1 MVCTTVTGLS
11 CLVRGHLTSMR
22 TGSDPSHQEGAGTA
36 GMAWPTPRG
45 DIMTSTSHTRIAASG
60 GVVLITLA
68 VFVLLV
74 SIAQAAAPTPLR
86 GGAGA
91 TYPASNIAPLRGGAA
106 ATYAASNLAPLR
118 GGAAATYAA
127 ADLTPLRGGAG
138 ATYAAAG
145 PLARAVGFGR
155 GGVFVR
161 TTPVA
166 ASTPAVIG
174 GFAGTALVVALVAF
188 LGLGGRASRRGELAP
203 VTSLVQPP
211 SASPATQYEDR
222 ERKAA

>member
-1 MVCTTVTGLS
+1 
-11 CLVRGHLTSMR
+11 MR
-22 TGSDPSHQEGAGTA
+22 SASQ
-36 GMAWPTPRG
+36 
-45 DIMTSTSHTRIAASG
+45 TRIAASG
-60 GVVLITLA
+60 GVALITLA

-91 TYPASNIAPLRGGAA
+91 TY
-106 ATYAASNLAPLR
+106 AASNLAPLR
-118 GGAAATYAA
+118 GGAGATYAA
-127 ADLTPLRGGAG
+127 ANLTPLRGGAG

-145 PLARAVGFGR
+145 PLARVAGFGR
-155 GGVFVR
+155 GGAFVR

-174 GFAGTALVVALVAF
+174 GFAIAALVIALIAF
-188 LGLGGRASRRGELAP
+188 LGLSGRASRRGELAP

-211 SASPATQYEDR
+211 SASPATQYEER